1 MNHKNHHFH
10 ANRAP
15 LTKIGPVYEN
25 DSFLMNDRMNGG
37 RVTYLFTKTFFHYV
51 FSCFYFRQLF
61 TDVFITLDVN
71 EKNLC
76 VREDIFLLFIEK
88 MSRNTKIF
96 LKVLIGK
103 FLS

>member
-10 ANRAP
+10 GNRARP
-15 LTKIGPVYEN
+15 TKIVPVYEN

-37 RVTYLFTKTFFHYV
+37 RVTYLFTKTFFHCV
-51 FSCFYFRQLF
+51 FFCFYFRQLF

-76 VREDIFLLFIEK
+76 VREDIFLISLRK
-88 MSRNTKIF
+88 CHGTLKIF
-96 LKVLIGK
+96 LKVLIY
-103 FLS
+103 LN